1 MLAANGFI
9 MSEQSVDSVGR
20 NQCLQCARWLLVGIP
35 LAIAMGCCGA
45 FFLWALEMVAG
56 WRQAQSFFIYGL
68 PLAGLLVY
76 GLYQGFGPDLAA
88 GNQRILQ
95 AVENPEVQVPLRL
108 MPLILVT
115 TLITHLFGGS
125 AGREGTAIQMGGSL
139 AGAWGRWLGF
149 DAVARRALLLAG
161 MATGFA
167 AVFGTPLTGAVFA
180 FEILRSRLFR
190 WDYALLCVLL
200 AWLAD
205 AVCHLFPI
213 QHITYSLRPFTEA
226 LASVGG
232 LQWSLGF
239 KFALAALAF
248 GLVARGFIAA
258 AQALKSGAHKW
269 IQPAWIVPII
279 GGLLVLLISY
289 GLGTRDYLGLGVWS
303 ADPEVITIC
312 SAFHQGG
319 ADTYS
324 WLWKAVLTVVTLSL
338 GFKGGEVTPLF
349 FIGATLGN
357 SLAIS
362 LGLPVDWLAGLGMVA
377 VFAAATHAPLACCVL
392 SGELFGWGNLVCFI
406 PIVYLAHYCSGPINI
421 YQKQRSVNWL
431 EAKLKTCC
439 SPRR

>member
-1 MLAANGFI
+1 

-20 NQCLQCARWLLVGIP
+20 NQCLQCARWLLLGIP

-139 AGAWGRWLGF
+139 AGAWGRRLGF

-180 FEILRSRLFR
+180 FEILRSRQFR
-190 WDYALLCVLL
+190 WDYALLCVFL

-213 QHITYSLRPFTEA
+213 QHITYSLRPLTEA

-239 KFALAALAF
+239 QFALAGVAV
-248 GLVARGFIAA
+248 GWVARG
-258 AQALKSGAHKW
+258 
-269 IQPAWIVPII
+269 
-279 GGLLVLLISY
+279 
-289 GLGTRDYLGLGVWS
+289 
-303 ADPEVITIC
+303 
-312 SAFHQGG
+312 
-319 ADTYS
+319 
-324 WLWKAVLTVVTLSL
+324 
-338 GFKGGEVTPLF
+338 
-349 FIGATLGN
+349 
-357 SLAIS
+357 
-362 LGLPVDWLAGLGMVA
+362 
-377 VFAAATHAPLACCVL
+377 
-392 SGELFGWGNLVCFI
+392 
-406 PIVYLAHYCSGPINI
+406 
-421 YQKQRSVNWL
+421 
-431 EAKLKTCC
+431 
-439 SPRR
+439 